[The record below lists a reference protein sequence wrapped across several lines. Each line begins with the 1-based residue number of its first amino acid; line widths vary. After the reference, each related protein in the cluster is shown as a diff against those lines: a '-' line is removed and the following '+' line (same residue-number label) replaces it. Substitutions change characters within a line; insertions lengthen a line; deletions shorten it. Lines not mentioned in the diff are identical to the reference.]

1 MFNFDLLREI
11 IFPVYNSAEGTYLSE
26 HSSRRTI
33 DSNSALETGLGHTS
47 LFFGGVTMLFVFHF
61 VPHTFDGHFL
71 NFDEHVVQVIY
82 FSLMTLTVVSVVLF
96 TFLPTKQFD
105 SIALNTQRVTPSM
118 MAQFSKF
125 LIFFK

>member
-1 MFNFDLLREI
+1 M
-11 IFPVYNSAEGTYLSE
+11 YNNAEGMYLSE

-47 LFFGGVTMLFVFHF
+47 LLFGGVTMLFVFHF

-82 FSLMTLTVVSVVLF
+82 FSLMALTVVSVALF
-96 TFLPTKQFD
+96 SFLPTKQFD
-105 SIALNTQRVTPSM
+105 SIALNTARVTPSIKC
-118 MAQFSKF
+118 QFSQLSF
-125 LIFFK
+125 HFSIFDTSSSF